1 MSKKVKVNLI
11 YAPQSG
17 TPLAPRHTT
26 ELGELWMNNAFDGS
40 GKYDHNIAMSFYS
53 ASEGVIYPEITNS
66 NMSIF
71 VVEPKCVSMRDYNV
85 RFLSNFKYIFTWAT
99 KAFTDPLIKNKVIE
113 LNHGSCFGFNQAGY
127 EQRKQSWASWQ
138 DRRKEIV
145 FIANNKSSDHYSE
158 LYSFRTKC
166 ADWFYENS
174 KEYKIKWY
182 SQIPISK
189 PYYCGTLDN
198 KNEILSKV
206 RFSVCT
212 ENCYDPVYS
221 HGYFSEKYPE
231 VLFNAALPLYIGCFN
246 IDDFN
251 FHPDSYIDLR
261 NWVKKDK
268 NQCDI
273 DFPAILREIE
283 GFTEEKYNNYLKAI
297 DINIYERGLFNIIS
311 EERVMAKM
319 IETCYNAQ

>member
-17 TPLAPRHTT
+17 TPLVPRHTT
-26 ELGELWMNNAFDGS
+26 DLGELWMNNAFDGS
-40 GKYDHNIAMSFYS
+40 YDHNIAMSFYS
-53 ASEGVIYPEITNS
+53 ASEGVIYPEITNP

-71 VVEPKCVSMRDYNV
+71 VVEPLAANAARDYNI
-85 RFLSNFKYIFTWAT
+85 RFLSQFKYIFTWAT

-127 EQRKQSWASWQ
+127 ERGKQFWTSWQ

-158 LYSFRTKC
+158 LYSFRTKF
-166 ADWFYENS
+166 ADWLFENS
-174 KEYKIKWY
+174 KEYKVNWF
-182 SQIPISK
+182 SQIPIKK
-189 PYYCGTLDN
+189 PYYSGSLNSKN
-198 KNEILSKV
+198 KILNKV

-212 ENCYDPVYS
+212 ENCYDPLYS
-221 HGYFSEKYPE
+221 YNYFSEKLPE
-231 VLFNAALPLYIGCFN
+231 TKFSGCLPLYIGCHN

-261 NWVKKDK
+261 KWVKKDK